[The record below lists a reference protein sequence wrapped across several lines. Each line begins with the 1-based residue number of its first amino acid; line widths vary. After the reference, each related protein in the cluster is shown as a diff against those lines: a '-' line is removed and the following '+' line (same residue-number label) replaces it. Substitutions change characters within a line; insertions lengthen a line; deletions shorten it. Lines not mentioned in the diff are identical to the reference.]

1 MIEHVDQKMFESLV
15 ATGHAR
21 GVLSLDEVEAILGG
35 DCSKLIVG
43 GAHQGGSVAMHVAM
57 GTSRRAK
64 RGQFMNTGCHG
75 SVDDPSVST
84 VTSPTGGFP

>member
-35 DCSKLIVG
+35 DCDR
-43 GAHQGGSVAMHVAM
+43 Q
-57 GTSRRAK
+57 T
-64 RGQFMNTGCHG
+64 
-75 SVDDPSVST
+75 VDDVVEVLKANNIVLVENRVNQREGTLNQLRTFNQSAALTQSEKDE
-84 VTSPTGGFP
+84 

>member
-35 DCSKLIVG
+35 DCDR
-43 GAHQGGSVAMHVAM
+43 Q
-57 GTSRRAK
+57 T
-64 RGQFMNTGCHG
+64 
-75 SVDDPSVST
+75 VDDVVEVIEQYRQVYGRLVHRPR
-84 VTSPTGGFP
+84 